1 MFGYPDETLC
11 LLFDMLHE
19 ISFIQGKG
27 GGGGLKKGRGGLMA
41 LFLQKDIMRDS
52 HPGGLLTIIL

>member
-1 MFGYPDETLC
+1 MKHSVSC
-11 LLFDMLHE
+11 LICYMKSHLSKE
-19 ISFIQGKG
+19 K
-27 GGGGLKKGRGGLMA
+27 GGGLKKGRGGLMA